1 MKESARETIKAIIID
16 DEKLARQDLASL
28 LEKYPEI
35 DIVAEAGNSK
45 EAKKMIEEFDP
56 DLIFLDIQMPGK
68 DGFELLTEL
77 NTSAKIIFVTAY
89 DDYAIKA
96 FEVNAQ
102 DYLLKPVNSDRL
114 DSAIERIKTAKTE
127 KISGTKTLDYD
138 DSFFLMINNIYQFIK
153 INTIVSITSAGNY
166 SEILSSNK
174 TKGLV
179 LKSMVEWETKLPS
192 KHFVRIHRN
201 AIINLEYVD
210 HLEEWFNYSY
220 QVYLKGVEKPILM
233 SRRYAAKL
241 KEIMS

>member
-1 MKESARETIKAIIID
+1 MKEPANEKIKAIIID

-28 LEKYPEI
+28 LEKHPEI
-35 DIVAEAGNSK
+35 EIVAEAGNSI
-45 EAKKMIEEFDP
+45 EAKKMIEELDP

-68 DGFELLTEL
+68 DGFELLAEL
-77 NTSAKIIFVTAY
+77 NTGAKIIFVTAY
-89 DDYAIKA
+89 DEYAIKA
-96 FEVNAQ
+96 FEVKAQ
-102 DYLLKPVNSDRL
+102 DYLLKPVNSERL
-114 DSAIERIKTAKTE
+114 DSAIERIKLSKVVKEAN
-127 KISGTKTLDYD
+127 TKTLDYD
-138 DSFFLMINNIYQFIK
+138 DSFFLMINNVYQFIK
-153 INTIVSITSAGNY
+153 INTIVCITAAGNY
-166 SEILSSNK
+166 SEIMSNNK

-179 LKSMVEWETKLPS
+179 LKSMVEWEAKLPA